1 MLQSSADKACNVLV
15 KKVRYLKD
23 VRKIT
28 KMMNGKLIYSWL
40 KWPCGEFFSLNYK
53 LTKRIYSVS
62 YTHLRAHE
70 TVLQTS
76 RMPSSA

>member
-15 KKVRYLKD
+15 KKARYLND

-40 KWPCGEFFSLNYK
+40 VWPCSEF
-53 LTKRIYSVS
+53 
-62 YTHLRAHE
+62 
-70 TVLQTS
+70 
-76 RMPSSA
+76 

>member
-15 KKVRYLKD
+15 KKVCYLKD

-40 KWPCGEFFSLNYK
+40 KWQCGEFFSLNYK
-53 LTKRIYSVS
+53 LTKRIYFI
-62 YTHLRAHE
+62 TFI
-70 TVLQTS
+70 
-76 RMPSSA
+76 